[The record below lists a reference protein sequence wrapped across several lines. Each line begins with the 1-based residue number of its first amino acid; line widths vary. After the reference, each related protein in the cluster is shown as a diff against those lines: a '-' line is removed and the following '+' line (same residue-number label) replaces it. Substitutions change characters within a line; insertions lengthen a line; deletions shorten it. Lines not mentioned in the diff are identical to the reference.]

1 MERAMRRTNTTLIVL
16 ALALLTFGC
25 TALTS
30 PLDLV
35 GTYSLK
41 TVNGGS
47 VPHALPQ
54 QGATTVLVLDD
65 TFTLTTSG
73 AYSELG
79 HEQITNGGV
88 VSVSALIDVGTFTRR
103 NDALVLNSVLFGDR
117 PASVK
122 DHTITLV
129 QNGLTLVYQM

>member
-1 MERAMRRTNTTLIVL
+1 MERAMRRTNTTLI
-16 ALALLTFGC
+16 ALALVVLTFGC
-25 TALTS
+25 TPLTS

-41 TVNGGS
+41 TVNGDS
-47 VPHALPQ
+47 IPDMLPQ
-54 QGATTVLVLDD
+54 HGATTVLVLDD
-65 TFTLTTSG
+65 MFTLTTG
-73 AYSELG
+73 GTYSEIG
-79 HEQITNGGV
+79 HEQITTGGV
-88 VSVSALIDVGTFTRR
+88 ASVSTLIDAGIFTRR

-122 DHTITLV
+122 NRTLTLV